1 MGRELMKYLVVM
13 MSALLLFSVNASAQE
28 EAGATTEPAA
38 ASEPV
43 PAETAPAEDAPAN
56 PPEEDKR
63 SPYYKKVKGWLW
75 IEGVVG
81 ISSYDPDQ
89 FGALSLGSP
98 TPGGAPKE
106 KGPQWGFSLGTGF
119 GGGFFLGWYYRQAD
133 YNEYKL
139 MKTGVEFQPT
149 IRIPYVHIMF
159 RVDIGF
165 AKMFSGN
172 PWGLTNFDSGGV
184 DTTFGVGLVLH
195 RPVGEGRRRRY
206 PSRFVGQ
213 RSTDG
218 GYFRAHLPLHR
229 RPKRLVDCARPSDA
243 AMASFVNVVDQ
254 GAGLRR
260 RRLRHDTVAQ
270 VENVPGTACCAVED
284 LGRAATHDVG

>member
-1 MGRELMKYLVVM
+1 MGRELMKYVVVM

-184 DTTFGVGLVLH
+184 DTTFGVGLRIPIVRWMSFAANFDWSYIGL
-195 RPVGEGRRRRY
+195 
-206 PSRFVGQ
+206 S
-213 RSTDG
+213 
-218 GYFRAHLPLHR
+218 
-229 RPKRLVDCARPSDA
+229 AR
-243 AMASFVNVVDQ
+243 
-254 GAGLRR
+254 G
-260 RRLRHDTVAQ
+260 
-270 VENVPGTACCAVED
+270 
-284 LGRAATHDVG
+284 DVGGTRQDSWVSGQQMAGTFALTFHFIGVRKD

>member
-1 MGRELMKYLVVM
+1 MKYLVVM
-13 MSALLLFSVNASAQE
+13 MSALLLFSANASAQE
-28 EAGATTEPAA
+28 EAGAATEPAA

-43 PAETAPAEDAPAN
+43 PAETAPADPAPAN
-56 PPEEDKR
+56 PPEEEKR

-89 FGALSLGSP
+89 FGALSLG
-98 TPGGAPKE
+98 TGAPGGAPKE
-106 KGPQWGFSLGTGF
+106 KAPQWGFSLGTGF

-133 YNEYKL
+133 YGEYKL

-165 AKMFSGN
+165 AQMFSGN

-184 DTTFGVGLVLH
+184 DTTFGVGLRIPIVRWMSFAANFDWSYIGLSV
-195 RPVGEGRRRRY
+195 RGDTASSGRIN
-206 PSRFVGQ
+206 SWVSGQ
-213 RSTDG
+213 Q
-218 GYFRAHLPLHR
+218 L
-229 RPKRLVDCARPSDA
+229 
-243 AMASFVNVVDQ
+243 
-254 GAGLRR
+254 AGTFALTFHFIGVRN
-260 RRLRHDTVAQ
+260 D
-270 VENVPGTACCAVED
+270 
-284 LGRAATHDVG
+284 